1 MTEVKRGPG
10 RPKKTDVTVTVTP
23 VIKRK
28 PGRPKR
34 TDSTVKA
41 ADPVN
46 WRDMAFKVQGA
57 LESAIKDIKELEE
70 RVSLL
75 HTQNVELTGVI
86 RYLEVKVKDAR
97 AVNPV

>member
-23 VIKRK
+23 AVKRK
-28 PGRPKR
+28 PGRPRR
-34 TDSTVKA
+34 TDVKP

-86 RYLEVKVKDAR
+86 RYLEIKVKDAR
-97 AVNPV
+97 AINPV